1 MRWELIKIKIKGGK
15 IMQKETLYSSGANF
29 NYISTTT
36 AGYLLTRTAV
46 FNLAFV
52 PIAAQEV
59 SV

>member
-15 IMQKETLYSSGANF
+15 IMQKGTLYSSGAGF

-36 AGYLLTRTAV
+36 ADYLLTRTTA
-46 FNLAFV
+46 FNVAFV